1 MKLKQYLELNGI
13 SKAAFARNTGLN
25 ESDISRYIAKSR
37 KPNLIAISKIRM
49 ATKGKVDVED
59 FLDA

>member
-1 MKLKQYLELNGI
+1 MKLKQYLDLNALT
-13 SKAAFARNTGLN
+13 KAAFAKEAGLN
-25 ESDISRYIAKSR
+25 ESDVSRYIAKSR